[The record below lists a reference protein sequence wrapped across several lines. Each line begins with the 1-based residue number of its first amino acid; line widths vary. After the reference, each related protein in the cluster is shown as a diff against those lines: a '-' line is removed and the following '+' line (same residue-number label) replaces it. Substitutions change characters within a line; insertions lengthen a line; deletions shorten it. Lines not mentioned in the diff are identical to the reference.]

1 MRRPQLIVVNENTLG
16 IRYPNNRPHDIEV
29 LRAMATTPVTS
40 RFFNYNGITNFPLWS
55 SDKIRL
61 ATPEDFEKYRVSF
74 EGYDNPKEF
83 EFNK

>member
-1 MRRPQLIVVNENTLG
+1 MSKPQLIVVNENTLG

-40 RFFNYNGITNFPLWS
+40 RFFNYNGISNFPLWS

-61 ATPEDFEKYRVSF
+61 ATAKDFEVFKVSF
-74 EGYDNPKEF
+74 KGFDNPNEF
-83 EFNK
+83 EYNK